1 MPRTA
6 HRPWEESHGEFI
18 GLAAF
23 SANGA
28 ARLREVRAELVA
40 QRAEGLERASL
51 THALQAMVDRGSAVT
66 AVEIHKGWM
75 EIESFDDYRRAWRE
89 VQS

>member
-1 MPRTA
+1 M
-6 HRPWEESHGEFI
+6 I
-18 GLAAF
+18 
-23 SANGA
+23 
-28 ARLREVRAELVA
+28 
-40 QRAEGLERASL
+40 
-51 THALQAMVDRGSAVT
+51 DRGSAVT